1 MKFKKS
7 IGIKIKLKKEQEKQ
21 LLSKKIINKIIQRKN
36 ITVFDI
42 YDEDFLI
49 VLQCLKN
56 IPERDIFFKI
66 ILLI

>member
-1 MKFKKS
+1 MKFRKS

-56 IPERDIFFKI
+56 IPERGVFFKI

>member
-7 IGIKIKLKKEQEKQ
+7 IGIKTKLKKEQEKQ

-56 IPERDIFFKI
+56 IPERVFSLK
-66 ILLI
+66 LCY